1 MCTVFVVKVYAQ
13 ESTFVVWQDCIKTNY
28 IATIL
33 IFALQMA
40 IVVLGRKRG
49 KIAVR
54 TFCTFIFLLVANSSV
69 SLIHANRLITALL
82 CCLTEPAAGKHIIT
96 TFEITAE

>member
-1 MCTVFVVKVYAQ
+1 MQEHPLCIRVYSFVVKVYAQ

-40 IVVLGRKRG
+40 IVVLGSQRG
-49 KIAVR
+49 KLRFGHSVHLY
-54 TFCTFIFLLVANSSV
+54 FFLSQ
-69 SLIHANRLITALL
+69 TPL
-82 CCLTEPAAGKHIIT
+82 CHLFMQTG
-96 TFEITAE
+96 